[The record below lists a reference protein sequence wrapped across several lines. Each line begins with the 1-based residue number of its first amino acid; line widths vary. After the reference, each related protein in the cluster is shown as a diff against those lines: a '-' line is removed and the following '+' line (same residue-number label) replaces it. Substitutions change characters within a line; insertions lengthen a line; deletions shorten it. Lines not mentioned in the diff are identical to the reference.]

1 MEAQTFFGYDSGSNM
16 YDSRRHLNIL
26 FTSFIDY
33 NLSLY
38 NYQDVGNIKKAVD
51 MRESDEEAAA
61 RFVSQNLLSP
71 QQMRF
76 LRFFKDRYE
85 LSDEEFTTILSGISF
100 TSRIS
105 KSPAGY
111 TKEENLILLAQLLMA
126 TAFIRQEPQRIQ
138 TYFQNMANLAS
149 GMRGPIT
156 QSDFTHLMSVAE
168 TACNRYSE
176 DMLGYYDSI
185 ESYIKRNI

>member
-26 FTSFIDY
+26 FSTFVDY
-33 NLSLY
+33 NLSLD
-38 NYQDVGNIKKAVD
+38 NYQDIDNIKRAVEL
-51 MRESDEEAAA
+51 RESNEEAAA

-85 LSDEEFTTILSGISF
+85 LSEEEFTTILSGISF
-100 TSRIS
+100 TSRVS

-126 TAFIRQEPQRIQ
+126 TAFVRQQPQQIQ
-138 TYFQNMANLAS
+138 TYFQNMVKLSS

-156 QSDFTHLMSVAE
+156 QSDFTRLMSVAE

-185 ESYIKRNI
+185 ESYIKCNI